1 MTGIPF
7 PAPGPVRRSS
17 TGRAVARVIALL
29 SLIGVCIAFALIA
42 YSSIPDAA
50 GPAHYT
56 GQQIAAVLTSTV
68 EAVAS

>member
-29 SLIGVCIAFALIA
+29 SLIGVCIAFVLVA

-50 GPAHYT
+50 GPVHYT
-56 GQQIAAVLTSTV
+56 GQQISAMLANAVR
-68 EAVAS
+68 ASAS